1 LPGILFT
8 QIMNLK
14 FLRFFSFLILLTG
27 VLEYVYS
34 QNGKQV
40 ISTGQ
45 QLNAIQVT
53 VPFLTIAPDSRAGAL
68 GDAGVSTSPD
78 INSQHWN
85 PAKYPFIKGDGGVS
99 VSYTPWL
106 RKLIGDINLAY
117 LAAYKKLGDRQVIS
131 GSLRYFS
138 LGMIVFTNVYGQS
151 QGQFN
156 PNEFAV
162 DMGYSRLL
170 TDHLSG
176 AIAFRF
182 LRSDLTGGNYV
193 GGAESKAGMA
203 FAGDLAFYYLN
214 DIVLANKNSQVAFG
228 VNISNMGNKISYTEN
243 QDKAFIP
250 INLRLGGSL
259 TTWLDDYNSLTF
271 IAEINKLLVPT
282 PPIYAVDSITGAPLL
297 DNDGN
302 QIIEEGK
309 DPDVSVPF
317 GMIRSFWDAP
327 GVLLQD
333 GTRSI
338 FREEINE
345 ITYSLGLEYWY
356 REQFAIRTGYFHEHA
371 TKGNRKFFTAGIG
384 IKLNVFSLDF
394 SYLIPVKQNN
404 PLANTLRFTLAF
416 EFNKFRNQ

>member
-1 LPGILFT
+1 MINKRSFIFLSLF
-8 QIMNLK
+8 
-14 FLRFFSFLILLTG
+14 ILLTG
-27 VLEYVYS
+27 AYEHAYS
-34 QNGKQV
+34 QNDKQV

-53 VPFLTIAPDSRAGAL
+53 VPFLTITPDSRSGAL
-68 GDAGVSTSPD
+68 GDAGVATSPD

-85 PAKYPFIKGDGGVS
+85 PAKYPFITGDGGVS

-117 LAAYKKLGDRQVIS
+117 LAAYKKVGNKQVIS

-138 LGMIVFTNVYGQS
+138 LGMIVFTSVYGQS

-156 PNEFAV
+156 PNEFAI

-176 AIAFRF
+176 AVAFRF

-193 GGAESKAGMA
+193 GGAESKPGMA
-203 FAGDLAFYYLN
+203 FAGDLAFYYQN
-214 DIVLANKNSQVAFG
+214 DISISDKKSQMAFG
-228 VNISNMGNKISYTEN
+228 INIANMGNKISYSEN
-243 QDKAFIP
+243 QIEAFIP
-250 INLRLGGSL
+250 INLRLGGAL
-259 TTWLDDYNSLTF
+259 TTWLDEYNSLTF
-271 IAEINKLLVPT
+271 TADINKLLVPT
-282 PPIYAVDSITGAPLL
+282 PPIYAVDSINGGTLM
-297 DNDGN
+297 DEDGN
-302 QIIEEGK
+302 PIIEYGK

-327 GVLLQD
+327 GVLLED
-333 GTRSI
+333 GTRSVL
-338 FREEINE
+338 REELNE
-345 ITYSLGLEYWY
+345 IMISAGIEYWY

-384 IKLNVFSLDF
+384 VKLNIFSLDF

-416 EFNKFRNQ
+416 EFNKYSGGD

>member
-1 LPGILFT
+1 MNFEKIRFLSLSVFLLGACECLFA
-8 QIMNLK
+8 
-14 FLRFFSFLILLTG
+14 
-27 VLEYVYS
+27 
-34 QNGKQV
+34 QNGSQV

-68 GDAGVSTSPD
+68 GDAGAATSPD

-85 PAKYPFIKGDGGVS
+85 LAKYPFIEGEGGVS

-117 LAAYKKLGDRQVIS
+117 LAAYKKIDDRQVIS

-156 PNEFAV
+156 PNEFAI

-203 FAGDLAFYYLN
+203 FAGDLAFYYQN
-214 DIVLANKNSQVAFG
+214 DITISDKKSQLAFG
-228 VNISNMGNKISYTEN
+228 LNIANMGNKISYTEN
-243 QDKAFIP
+243 QEKAFIP
-250 INLRLGGSL
+250 INFRLGGAL
-259 TTWLDDYNSLTF
+259 TTWLDEYNSLTF
-271 IAEINKLLVPT
+271 IADINKLLVPT
-282 PPIYAVDSITGAPLL
+282 PPIYAVDSITGGPLRDED
-297 DNDGN
+297 DNL
-302 QIIEEGK
+302 IIEAGK
-309 DPDVSVPF
+309 DPNVSVPY

-327 GVLLQD
+327 GVLMDD
-333 GTRSI
+333 GTRSVI
-338 FREEINE
+338 REEFNE
-345 ITYSLGLEYWY
+345 ITLSLGLEYWY
-356 REQFAIRTGYFHEHA
+356 RSQFAIRTGYFHEHA
-371 TKGNRKFFTAGIG
+371 MKGNRKFFTAGIG
-384 IKLNVFSLDF
+384 IKLNIFSLDF

-416 EFNKFRNQ
+416 EFDKFKKQ

>member
-1 LPGILFT
+1 MKRIRFLVLFIFLPGAVNYLFA
-8 QIMNLK
+8 
-14 FLRFFSFLILLTG
+14 
-27 VLEYVYS
+27 
-34 QNGKQV
+34 QNGSQV

-53 VPFLTIAPDSRAGAL
+53 VPFLTIAPDSRAGAM
-68 GDAGVSTSPD
+68 GDAGVATGPD

-85 PAKYPFIKGDGGVS
+85 PAKYPFVDGDGGIS
-99 VSYTPWL
+99 ISYTPWL

-117 LAAYKKLGDRQVIS
+117 LAAYKKVGDQQVIS

-162 DMGYSRLL
+162 DLGYSRLL
-170 TDHLSG
+170 TDHFSG

-203 FAGDLAFYYLN
+203 FAGDLAFYYQN
-214 DIVLANKNSQVAFG
+214 DITISDKKSRLVFG
-228 VNISNMGNKISYTEN
+228 TNIANMGNKISYTEN
-243 QDKAFIP
+243 QEKAFIP
-250 INLRLGGSL
+250 INLRLGGAL
-259 TTWLDDYNSLTF
+259 TTWLDEYNSLTF
-271 IAEINKLLVPT
+271 VAEVDKLLVPT
-282 PPIYAVDSITGAPLL
+282 PPIYAIDSIDGGALR
-297 DNDGN
+297 DEDGN
-302 QIIEEGK
+302 LIIEAGK
-309 DPDVSVPF
+309 NPDVSVPF

-327 GVLLQD
+327 GVLMED
-333 GTRSI
+333 GTRSVW
-338 FREEINE
+338 REEINE
-345 ITYSLGLEYWY
+345 ITISVALEYWY
-356 REQFAIRTGYFHEHA
+356 RGQFAIRTGYFHEHEME
-371 TKGNRKFFTAGIG
+371 GNRKFFTAGIG

-394 SYLIPVKQNN
+394 SYLIPVKHNN

-416 EFNKFRNQ
+416 EFDKFTR